1 MRCEPGAK
9 RCEPGAKRYEPGA
22 GAGLRGV
29 NSEHLAGV

>member
-9 RCEPGAKRYEPGA
+9 RCEPGAKRYAPGA

-29 NSEHLAGV
+29 NSEHLAAV